1 MNLAT
6 LHDLFSVFTP
16 LSFLTV
22 GGGQSI
28 LPDIH
33 RQAVDSY
40 GWISES
46 QFLDYFALSRIT
58 PGPASLLVTL
68 IGWQVGG
75 WLGAMAA
82 SIAIFLPCS
91 LLIYALARVW
101 ARYRHATCV
110 RAIEAGLVPVAA
122 GMILA
127 SSCTVL
133 RAAEG
138 GAWAWGVAAVS
149 TLALV
154 YTRISPFLML
164 ALGALVFLAALA

>member
-1 MNLAT
+1 MNLAM

-40 GWISES
+40 GWINES

-68 IGWQVGG
+68 IGWHVGG
-75 WLGAMAA
+75 WAGAIAA

-138 GAWAWGVAAVS
+138 GAWAWGVAAAS
-149 TLALV
+149 TLVLV
-154 YTRISPFLML
+154 YTRVSPFLML
-164 ALGALVFLAALA
+164 AVGAAVFLAALA

>member
-1 MNLAT
+1 MNLSA
-6 LHDLFSVFTP
+6 LYDLFAVFAP

-40 GWISES
+40 GWITDA
-46 QFLDYFALSRIT
+46 QFLDYFALSRIA

-68 IGWQVGG
+68 IGWHVDG
-75 WLGAMAA
+75 WAGAIVA
-82 SIAIFLPCS
+82 SFAIFVPCS
-91 LLIYALARVW
+91 ILIYGLAHIW
-101 ARYRHATCV
+101 ARYRSSIAV

-127 SSCTVL
+127 SSCTIL

-138 GAWAWGVAAVS
+138 GAWAWAVAAVS

-154 YTRISPFLML
+154 FTRISPFLML
-164 ALGALVFLAALA
+164 GVGALIFWAALA

>member
-40 GWISES
+40 GWINDA

-68 IGWQVGG
+68 IGWHVGG
-75 WLGAMAA
+75 WAGAIAA

-101 ARYRHATCV
+101 ARYRRTTCI

-127 SSCTVL
+127 SSCTIL

-138 GAWAWGVAAVS
+138 GAWAWAVAALS
-149 TLALV
+149 TAALV
-154 YTRISPFLML
+154 YTRVSPFIML
-164 ALGALVFLAALA
+164 GLGAGIFFVALG

>member
-6 LHDLFSVFTP
+6 LRDLFSVFTP

-75 WLGAMAA
+75 WLGAIAA

>member
-1 MNLAT
+1 MNLAL

-40 GWISES
+40 GWINES

-68 IGWQVGG
+68 IGWHVGG
-75 WLGAMAA
+75 WAGAIAA

-138 GAWAWGVAAVS
+138 GAWAWGVAAAS
-149 TLALV
+149 TLALG
-154 YTRISPFLML
+154 YTRVSPFLML
-164 ALGALVFLAALA
+164 ALGAAVFLAALA

>member
-1 MNLAT
+1 MNLAL

-40 GWISES
+40 GWINES

-68 IGWQVGG
+68 IGWHVGG
-75 WLGAMAA
+75 WGGAIAA

-138 GAWAWGVAAVS
+138 GAWAWGVAAAS

-154 YTRISPFLML
+154 YTRVSPFLML
-164 ALGALVFLAALA
+164 ALGAAVFLAALA

>member
-6 LHDLFSVFTP
+6 LHDLFAVFTP

-75 WLGAMAA
+75 WLGAIAA

-101 ARYRHATCV
+101 ARYRQATCV

-154 YTRISPFLML
+154 YTRVSPFLML

>member
-1 MNLAT
+1 MNLT
-6 LHDLFSVFTP
+6 MLHDLFSVFTP

-40 GWISES
+40 GWINES

-68 IGWQVGG
+68 IGWHVGG
-75 WLGAMAA
+75 WAGAIAA

-154 YTRISPFLML
+154 YTRVSPFLML
-164 ALGALVFLAALA
+164 ALGAAVFLAALA

>member
-1 MNLAT
+1 MDN
-6 LHDLFSVFTP
+6 
-16 LSFLTV
+16 
-22 GGGQSI
+22 
-28 LPDIH
+28 
-33 RQAVDSY
+33 Y
-40 GWISES
+40 GWITEA

-75 WLGAMAA
+75 WAGAIVA

-127 SSCTVL
+127 SSCTLL

-154 YTRISPFLML
+154 YTRVSPFLML
-164 ALGALVFLAALA
+164 ALGAVVFLAALA

>member
-6 LHDLFSVFTP
+6 LHDLFAVFTP
-16 LSFLTV
+16 QSFLTV

-28 LPDIH
+28 LPEIH
-33 RQAVDSY
+33 RQAVDNY
-40 GWISES
+40 GWITEA

-75 WLGAMAA
+75 WAGAIAA

-127 SSCTVL
+127 SSCTLL

-164 ALGALVFLAALA
+164 ALGAVVFLAALA

>member
-6 LHDLFSVFTP
+6 LHDLFAVFTP
-16 LSFLTV
+16 QSFLTV

-28 LPDIH
+28 LPEIH
-33 RQAVDSY
+33 RQAVDNY
-40 GWISES
+40 GWITEA

-75 WLGAMAA
+75 WAGAIAA

-122 GMILA
+122 HGCSPPGVA
-127 SSCTVL
+127 
-133 RAAEG
+133 RG
-138 GAWAWGVAAVS
+138 PGAWPPPRRWRWS
-149 TLALV
+149 TPA
-154 YTRISPFLML
+154 SAPS
-164 ALGALVFLAALA
+164 

>member
-1 MNLAT
+1 MNLAL

-40 GWISES
+40 GWINES

-68 IGWQVGG
+68 IGWHVGG
-75 WLGAMAA
+75 WAGAIAA

-138 GAWAWGVAAVS
+138 GAWAWGVAAAS
-149 TLALV
+149 TLVLV
-154 YTRISPFLML
+154 YTRVSPFLML
-164 ALGALVFLAALA
+164 AVGAAVFLAALA

>member
-33 RQAVDSY
+33 RHAVDSY

-46 QFLDYFALSRIT
+46 QFLAYFALSRIT

-138 GAWAWGVAAVS
+138 GAWAWGMAAAS

-154 YTRISPFLML
+154 YTRVSPFLML

>member
-6 LHDLFSVFTP
+6 LHDLFAVFTP
-16 LSFLTV
+16 QSFLTV

-28 LPDIH
+28 LPEIH
-33 RQAVDSY
+33 RQAVDNY
-40 GWISES
+40 GWITEA

-75 WLGAMAA
+75 WAGAIAA

-127 SSCTVL
+127 
-133 RAAEG
+133 
-138 GAWAWGVAAVS
+138 
-149 TLALV
+149 
-154 YTRISPFLML
+154 
-164 ALGALVFLAALA
+164 

>member
-1 MNLAT
+1 MNLSA
-6 LHDLFSVFTP
+6 LVALFKVFSP

-33 RQAVDSY
+33 RQAVGTY
-40 GWISES
+40 GWITDA
-46 QFLDYFALSRIT
+46 QFLDYFALSRIA

-68 IGWQVGG
+68 IGWHVDG
-75 WLGAMAA
+75 WAGAIVA
-82 SIAIFLPCS
+82 SIAIFVPCS
-91 LLIYALARVW
+91 ILIYGLAHIW
-101 ARYRHATCV
+101 ARYRSSITV

-127 SSCTVL
+127 SSCTIL

-138 GAWAWGVAAVS
+138 GAWAWGVAAAS

-164 ALGALVFLAALA
+164 AVGAAVFWAALA

>member
-40 GWISES
+40 GWITEA

-138 GAWAWGVAAVS
+138 GVWAWGVAAAS

-164 ALGALVFLAALA
+164 ALGAAVFLAALA

>member
-1 MNLAT
+1 MNMAT

-40 GWISES
+40 GWINDA

-75 WLGAMAA
+75 WAGAIAA

-101 ARYRHATCV
+101 ARYRRTTCI

-127 SSCTVL
+127 SSCTIL

-138 GAWAWGVAAVS
+138 GAWAWAVAALS
-149 TLALV
+149 TVALV
-154 YTRISPFLML
+154 YTRVSPFIML
-164 ALGALVFLAALA
+164 GLGAGIFFVALG

>member
-75 WLGAMAA
+75 WLGAIAA

>member
-68 IGWQVGG
+68 IGWLVGG

-154 YTRISPFLML
+154 YTRVSPFLML

>member
-1 MNLAT
+1 MNLAL

-40 GWISES
+40 GWINES

-68 IGWQVGG
+68 IGWHVGG
-75 WLGAMAA
+75 WGGAIAA

-138 GAWAWGVAAVS
+138 GAWAWGVAAAS
-149 TLALV
+149 TLVLV
-154 YTRISPFLML
+154 YTRVSPFLML
-164 ALGALVFLAALA
+164 AVGAAVFLAALA

>member
-1 MNLAT
+1 M
-6 LHDLFSVFTP
+6 
-16 LSFLTV
+16 
-22 GGGQSI
+22 
-28 LPDIH
+28 
-33 RQAVDSY
+33 DSY
-40 GWISES
+40 GWINES

-68 IGWQVGG
+68 IGWHVGG
-75 WLGAMAA
+75 WGGAIAA

-138 GAWAWGVAAVS
+138 GAWAWGVAAAS

-154 YTRISPFLML
+154 YTRVSPFLML
-164 ALGALVFLAALA
+164 ALGAAVFLAALA

>member
-1 MNLAT
+1 
-6 LHDLFSVFTP
+6 
-16 LSFLTV
+16 
-22 GGGQSI
+22 
-28 LPDIH
+28 
-33 RQAVDSY
+33 
-40 GWISES
+40 
-46 QFLDYFALSRIT
+46 
-58 PGPASLLVTL
+58 
-68 IGWQVGG
+68 
-75 WLGAMAA
+75 MAA

-138 GAWAWGVAAVS
+138 GAWAWGMAAAS

-154 YTRISPFLML
+154 YTRVSPFLML

>member
-154 YTRISPFLML
+154 YTRVSPFLML